1 MTNFLTLRSRRM
13 ANKKARVVEQMI
25 GFRLDREWFA
35 LPILAIHR
43 VVPLGKIYGDPK
55 NTGIS
60 LTTYEDRELLVIDVA
75 KQIFNEDKPT
85 EHDREKAN
93 AKLENF
99 GDLEQQRYLVIL
111 ENEGE
116 SMSRNFLGLPIDSPP
131 TMYRVESNAFKPIPE
146 AYLDRGNIQ
155 CISSQIIELTDL
167 PRATQAPAFD
177 AGVAPSPLFILDRQK
192 LISTTRQ

>member
-1 MTNFLTLRSRRM
+1 M
-13 ANKKARVVEQMI
+13 ANKKARVIQQMI

-75 KQIFNEDKPT
+75 KQIFNDVKPT
-85 EHDREKAN
+85 EDREAKADVN
-93 AKLENF
+93 LANF
-99 GDLEQQRYLVIL
+99 GDLEQQRYLLIL

-116 SMSRNFLGLPIDSPP
+116 CMSHNFLGLPIDSPP

-155 CISSQIIELTDL
+155 CISSQIIELPNL
-167 PRATQAPAFD
+167 P
-177 AGVAPSPLFILDRQK
+177 GVAPSPLFILDRQK
-192 LISTTRQ
+192 LLATTRQLS